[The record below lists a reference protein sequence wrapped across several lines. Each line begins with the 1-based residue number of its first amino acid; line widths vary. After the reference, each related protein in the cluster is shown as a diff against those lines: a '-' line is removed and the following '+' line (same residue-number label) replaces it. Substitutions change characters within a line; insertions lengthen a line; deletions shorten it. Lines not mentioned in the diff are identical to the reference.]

1 MPEQQLSAADL
12 MMPLPFR
19 VEEKRVESSGCA
31 VLTIKPV
38 SGEGFEDFKPGQFYM
53 LYVFGHGEVPI
64 SINGDPAHQDSL
76 VFTIKDVGSVTAAL
90 CAMEKGDTLG
100 VRGPFGTAWPL
111 EKFEGDDVIIMAGGL
126 GCVPLRPVLHYLMD
140 RKEKYG
146 EISLLYGMRCPQE
159 LLFAKEM
166 ESWKEHI
173 QIKLTVDNCESSEW
187 QESVGLVTE
196 LVKSL
201 DIRPE
206 KTSALV
212 CGPENM
218 MRFSAEALVEKGLQS
233 SRVYVSMER
242 NMKCA
247 IGRCGRCQYGA
258 DFMCKDGPVFPFD
271 RVQHLL
277 KIKEV

>member
-12 MMPLPFR
+12 MMPIPFR
-19 VEEKRVESSGCA
+19 VEENRIESSGCA
-31 VLTIKPV
+31 ILTIKPV
-38 SGEGFEDFKPGQFYM
+38 AGEGLEDFKPGQFYM

-64 SINGDPAHQDSL
+64 SINGNPAHQDSL
-76 VFTIKDVGSVTAAL
+76 VFTIKNVGSVTSAL
-90 CAMEKGDTLG
+90 CAMEKGDVLG

-111 EKFEGDDVIIMAGGL
+111 EKLEGDNIIIMAGGL

-146 EISLLYGMRCPQE
+146 EVFLLYGMRTPEE
-159 LLFAKEM
+159 LLFADEM
-166 ESWKEHI
+166 CIWNEHI
-173 QIKLTVDNCESSEW
+173 QVKLTADSAGSDW

-196 LVKSL
+196 LVKPL
-201 DIRPE
+201 DVHPE

-218 MRFSAEALVEKGLQS
+218 MRFSAEALVEKGLKS
-233 SRVYVSMER
+233 SQIYVSMER
-242 NMKCA
+242 NMKCG
-247 IGRCGRCQYGA
+247 IGRCGRCQYGPH
-258 DFMCKDGPVFPFD
+258 FVCKDGPVFSFD
-271 RVQHLL
+271 QIQHLL